1 MEENVLKDFETF
13 SEFPDK
19 YLKVSKNSS
28 YYFIKKSG
36 ENFVA
41 KRSLDS
47 LSTVNIFN
55 KDKLLTKKSYYDVST
70 GSLILKTVS
79 IKDIDGNNEEFVE
92 NKNNVDII
100 SLSSILNINENGVY
114 YLSKEDINTL
124 VNYKEGSAK
133 TYNLKPRKYYF

>member
-55 KDKLLTKKSYYDVST
+55 KDK
-70 GSLILKTVS
+70 SLITKAVEDAGIQKVIKKINANQLKEYMTY
-79 IKDIDGNNEEFVE
+79 IDNQDDFDGLT
-92 NKNNVDII
+92 NKEKII
-100 SLSSILNINENGVY
+100 LICPFN
-114 YLSKEDINTL
+114 D
-124 VNYKEGSAK
+124 
-133 TYNLKPRKYYF
+133 